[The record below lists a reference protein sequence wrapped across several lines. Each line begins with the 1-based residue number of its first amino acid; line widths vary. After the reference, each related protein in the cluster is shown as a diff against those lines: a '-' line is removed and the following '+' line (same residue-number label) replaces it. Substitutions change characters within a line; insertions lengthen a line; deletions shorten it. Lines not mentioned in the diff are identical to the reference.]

1 MEPEVTDRPN
11 AKTLGAVQGAVEFA
25 DVTFRY
31 GSGGEVLRGISF
43 HAEPGE
49 VVALVGPSGAG
60 KSTLINLI
68 DRLYDATSG
77 TVFIDGYD
85 VRDVTL
91 ESLRAQVAYV
101 TQESFMFHATVAD
114 NLRIAKDSAT
124 QDELEEACRK
134 AYIHDMIAGLP
145 QGYDTVVGERGHRLS
160 GGNGSGWRSRGR
172 FSKIRASSSSMRRHP
187 IWTPN
192 RRRMCRR
199 LCLS

>member
-1 MEPEVTDRPN
+1 M
-11 AKTLGAVQGAVEFA
+11 
-25 DVTFRY
+25 
-31 GSGGEVLRGISF
+31 LRGISF

-68 DRLYDATSG
+68 GRLYDATSG
-77 TVFIDGYD
+77 MVFIDGYD
-85 VRDVTL
+85 VRDVSL
-91 ESLRAQVAYV
+91 ESLRARVAYV

-160 GGNGSGWRSRGR
+160 GGERQRLAIAR
-172 FSKIRASSSSMRRHP
+172 AILKIRASSFSMRRHP
-187 IWTPN
+187 IWT
-192 RRRMCRR
+192 RIGGVCAGG
-199 LCLS
+199 SV